1 MENNTVKKV
10 LLLRP
15 PSETTGK
22 NIVRDFL
29 YGCWCNGRRIG
40 GMQMPP
46 LTELMVATHARQD
59 GVEAVFLDSQLE
71 PERFLALQAR
81 DFEEVAVVAM
91 MSSTQSFKADVAA
104 LKHIRTRNTDIKT
117 ILYGSHP
124 TFMPEF
130 CLEEQAVDFIVIGEP
145 EDGVRELVGAIVKGD
160 STENILGI
168 GFRANGNGAHLTPKR
183 PFAKMDDLAI
193 PDRTLLPKNADYFNP
208 VVKRVPY
215 TSMLTSRGCPARCNY
230 CTAPVFYGN
239 KTRVRSPESVLEE
252 MRQIKRL
259 GYREIFFRDETFTAY
274 KGRNYHI
281 FEGMKKEGLDF
292 TWIANGRVD
301 WIDYESMK
309 AMKEAGC
316 HMLKFGVETGS
327 ADMLKRYNKG
337 TTLEQAEQT
346 FRQAKEIGLDTHA
359 HIIFGGPG
367 ETLETIAMTKMFL
380 RKLKPSTVTFGI
392 LTPYPGTEI
401 FEMVAA
407 EYPEIRDGSDS
418 TMENLHTEGF
428 YSEALCELSGKQLS
442 AEIVKAYREFYLRPS
457 YVADRLRSIRSLEE
471 LTLKAI
477 GGYSV
482 LQFAVTGQK

>member
-1 MENNTVKKV
+1 VQKT
-10 LLLRP
+10 LLLKP
-15 PSETTGK
+15 PAGAIGK

-46 LTELMVATHARQD
+46 LTELMVATNVRQE
-59 GVEAVFLDSQLE
+59 GVESIFLDAQIE
-71 PERFLALQAR
+71 PERYLALREQK
-81 DFEEVAVVAM
+81 FEDISVVAM
-91 MSSTQSFKADVAA
+91 MSSTQSFRADVAI
-104 LKHIRTRNTDIKT
+104 LEEIRMLNPNVIT

-130 CLEEQAVDFIVIGEP
+130 CLQEEVVDYVVIGEP
-145 EDGVRELVGAIVKGD
+145 EECVRELVGAVARNEN
-160 STENILGI
+160 TEEVLGI
-168 GFRANGNGAHLTPKR
+168 GYSKNGSGPRLTEKR

-252 MRQIKRL
+252 MRQIKHL
-259 GYREIFFRDETFTAY
+259 GYREIFFRDETFSAY
-274 KGRNYHI
+274 KGRNYKI

-301 WIDYESMK
+301 WIDEESMR
-309 AMKEAGC
+309 AMKDAGC

-327 ADMLKRYNKG
+327 AEMLERYNKG
-337 TTLEQAEQT
+337 TTLEQAEET
-346 FRQAKEIGLDTHA
+346 FAKAKEVGLDTHA
-359 HIIFGGPG
+359 HIIMGGPS
-367 ETLETIAMTKMFL
+367 ETLETIAMTRAFVK
-380 RKLKPSTVTFGI
+380 KLQPSTVTFGI

-401 FEMVAA
+401 FDIVA
-407 EYPEIRDGSDS
+407 EKYPEIRDGSDS

-428 YSEALCELSGKQLS
+428 YSDALCDLTSEQLS
-442 AEIVKAYREFYLRPS
+442 AEIVKSYRNFYLQPS
-457 YVADRLRSIRSLEE
+457 YMAKRLAGVRSFEE

-482 LQFAVTGQK
+482 LQFALTGQK

>member
-1 MENNTVKKV
+1 VSNV
-10 LLLRP
+10 LLLKP
-15 PSETTGK
+15 PSGPSGK

-46 LTELMVATHARQD
+46 LTELMVATNVRRE
-59 GVEAVFLDSQLE
+59 GVGSIFLDGQIEPHRYRELE
-71 PERFLALQAR
+71 LNKFASI
-81 DFEEVAVVAM
+81 DIIAM
-91 MSSTQSFKADVAA
+91 MSSTQSFKADVA
-104 LKHIRTRNTDIKT
+104 LFKHIKSCKPDIKT

-130 CLEEQAVDFIVIGEP
+130 CLQEEIVDYIVIGEP
-145 EDGVRELVGAIVKGD
+145 EEGVRELVGAITRGK
-160 STENILGI
+160 STDAITGI
-168 GFRANGNGAHLTPKR
+168 GYRNGTGKAHLTPKR
-183 PFAKMDDLAI
+183 EFAKMDDLAI
-193 PDRTLLPKNADYFNP
+193 PDRTLLPKDADYFNP

-239 KTRVRSPESVLEE
+239 KTRVRSPENVLEE

-259 GYREIFFRDETFTAY
+259 GYREIFFRDETFAAY
-274 KGRNYHI
+274 KGRNYQI
-281 FEGMKKEGLDF
+281 FEGMKKEGLEF
-292 TWIANGRVD
+292 SWIANARVD
-301 WIDYESMK
+301 WIDLENMK
-309 AMKEAGC
+309 AMKDAGC

-327 ADMLKRYNKG
+327 AEMLKRYNKG
-337 TTLEQAEQT
+337 TTLEQAEQA
-346 FRQAKEIGLDTHA
+346 FRQAREIGLDTHA

-367 ETLETIAMTKMFL
+367 ETRETIGMTMKFL
-380 RKLKPSTVTFGI
+380 KKIKPSTVTFGI

-407 EYPEIRDGSDS
+407 KYPDIRDGSDS
-418 TMENLHTEGF
+418 TMDNLHVEGF
-428 YSEALCELSGKQLS
+428 YSDALCELTNEELS
-442 AEIVKAYREFYLRPS
+442 AEIVKAYREFYMRPG
-457 YVADRLRSIRSLEE
+457 YIVDRLRGIQSLEE

-482 LQFAVTGQK
+482 LQFALTGQK